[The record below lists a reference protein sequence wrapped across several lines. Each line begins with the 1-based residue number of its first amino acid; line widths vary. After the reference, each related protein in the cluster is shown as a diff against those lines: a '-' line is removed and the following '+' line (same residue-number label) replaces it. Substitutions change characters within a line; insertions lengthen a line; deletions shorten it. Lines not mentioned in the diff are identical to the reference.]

1 MKRFVKNNMVLLI
14 VIVIGFVAAFSVIGG
29 RFIVERQND
38 TYDIVLDY
46 SEIEE
51 MASQSTHDVSWWL
64 GKFKEMGITKV
75 GLAEENLITLVE
87 NKDVPVSTT
96 IMDVVMREA
105 GWEQNYE
112 PDFIE
117 GLKNNG
123 FDKHDLLVEAAS
135 KESFDFIKNAV
146 VDRYQPK
153 QYYFKANETG
163 GCIVLNGSAKETL
176 YTEKYKYLNSMKKG
190 FVEKDEIISS
200 KLEYLNLGMMESKVK
215 LIKDAGLEIMPR
227 TASYEG
233 WNDTKYAKAVIAS
246 YEKHGIIPEY
256 MIVGGECVIG
266 YDDGISTAENYIN
279 ENDVTIGMIE
289 NTTQLQNILQLGVN
303 EIVQTNGY
311 DAVRIFS
318 VWDYIQNRYQ
328 YYGYEGA
335 QEIENTLFR
344 AITERNVRLI
354 YFKPIKEYKDQHVY
368 VTDVKEYENMFE
380 NLNTRLEEH
389 NIYFGDASVMAPYNG
404 TTTAQ
409 KAVTLFACMLGCLA
423 AGILLLKT
431 ILPVTRKFE
440 IGIGIAG
447 VLGVGLIFLVLGPA
461 YLQLIACFSAA
472 VIFPCLA
479 IVFIVNQSKDGRLNL
494 PQSTGLGKIIGLA
507 AGTLAIGVIIGLL
520 GGMMTAAPISNI
532 SFMLE
537 IDIFR
542 GVKLAQLLPIAFF
555 IVAYLAYYGFGENKK
570 KIGTLEYHDLKDLMN
585 ASLKIWMII
594 IGVIVLGVGYYYI
607 MRTGHE
613 SGVEVS
619 SIEMIFRNLLEDHLI
634 ARPRNK
640 EFMFAF
646 PAVMLMV
653 YTSIRRFKLWPIIFG
668 LASVIGMTSVVNT
681 FMHIRTPLYLGF
693 VRTGYSLLF
702 GLIIGI
708 VGILV
713 FEIVHKLYKK
723 IEGRL
728 N

>member
-1 MKRFVKNNMVLLI
+1 MKKIVKSNLVLL
-14 VIVIGFVAAFSVIGG
+14 VVVAIGLVAAFSAIGG
-29 RFIVERQND
+29 RFIVEKNND

-46 SEIEE
+46 NELEE
-51 MASQSTHDVSWWL
+51 MAGQSTHDVSWWL
-64 GKFKEMGITKV
+64 EKFKDMGITKV
-75 GLAEENLITLVE
+75 GLAEESFVTLVD
-87 NKDVPVSTT
+87 NKDVPVSATV
-96 IMDVVMREA
+96 MDVVMKKA
-105 GWEQNYE
+105 GWEKDY
-112 PDFIE
+112 DAGFIE
-117 GLKNNG
+117 GLKKHG

-135 KESFDFIKNAV
+135 KDSFDFIKNAV

-153 QYYFKANETG
+153 QYYFQETLTG
-163 GCIVLNGSAKETL
+163 GCLVLNGTAKETL

-190 FVEKDEIISS
+190 FVEKDEIASS

-215 LIKDAGLEIMPR
+215 LIQDAGMEIMPR
-227 TASYEG
+227 TASYED

-246 YEKHGIIPEY
+246 YEKYGIVPEY

-266 YDDGISTAENYIN
+266 YDDGIKTAENYIQKN
-279 ENDVTIGMIE
+279 GITIGMIE
-289 NTTQLQNILQLGVN
+289 NTTQLQNILQMGVN
-303 EIVQTNGY
+303 GIVKNNQY

-328 YYGYEGA
+328 YYGYKGA
-335 QEIENTLFR
+335 EEIENMLFR

-354 YFKPIKEYKDQHVY
+354 YFKPIKEFKDQHVY
-368 VTDVKEYENMFE
+368 VTDVKEYQQMFE
-380 NLNTRLEEH
+380 NLDVRLAEH
-389 NIYFGDASVMAPYNG
+389 GIHFGDASVMTPYHASA
-404 TTTAQ
+404 TLS
-409 KAVTLFACMLGCLA
+409 KALILFACMMGCLA
-423 AGILLLKT
+423 AGILLLKS
-431 ILPVTRKFE
+431 ILPVNRKLE
-440 IGIGIAG
+440 IVIACVG
-447 VLGVGLIFLVLGPA
+447 VLGIIGLFLLAPSHLA
-461 YLQLIACFSAA
+461 LIASFSAA
-472 VIFPCLA
+472 VLFPCLA
-479 IVFIVNQSKDGRLNL
+479 IVFITKQSKDCSQNL
-494 PQSTGLGKIIGLA
+494 APEEGMGKVIGFC
-507 AGTLAIGVIIGLL
+507 AGTLIVGVLISLL
-520 GGMMTAAPISNI
+520 GGMMTAAPISTIN
-532 SFMLE
+532 FMLE

-555 IVAYLAYYGFGENKK
+555 IVAYLAYYGFGKNKK
-570 KIGTLEYHDLKDLMN
+570 KAGTLEFQDLRDLLN
-585 ASLKIWMII
+585 TSLKIWMII

-619 SIEMIFRNLLEDHLI
+619 SVEMIFRNTLEDHLL

-653 YTSIRRFKLWPIIFG
+653 YTSVRRFKLWPVIFG

-702 GLIIGI
+702 GLIVGI
-708 VGILV
+708 VGICI
-713 FEIVHKLYKK
+713 FELIHRLYKK
-723 IEGRL
+723 VEGRL